1 MRVSPQVRL
10 RPLSLAATQAG
21 PHNIRC
27 GDAQLLCHRGVQR
40 RGPPLLLLLLRWVVM
55 AVSREHYPV
64 LWAGQVAV
72 ISLPAEIDMS
82 NADQV
87 RDDLL
92 SILNRGATLLVV
104 DMSATTFCDS
114 AGLNAL
120 VRAFKRATAS
130 GSGMRVV
137 VSARAVQRVLAI
149 TGVDHLIDIY
159 PTVAAAMAAADQP
172 GPGGKPQP
180 GYAATHA
187 DPGDPD
193 DCAAKPGG
201 TA

>member
-1 MRVSPQVRL
+1 
-10 RPLSLAATQAG
+10 
-21 PHNIRC
+21 
-27 GDAQLLCHRGVQR
+27 
-40 RGPPLLLLLLRWVVM
+40 M
-55 AVSREHYPV
+55 AVSGEHHAV
-64 LWAGQVAV
+64 LWVGVAAV
-72 ISLPAEIDMS
+72 VSLPAEIDIS

-92 SILNRGATLLVV
+92 SILTRGAALLVV

-137 VSARAVQRVLAI
+137 VSARALQRVFAI

-172 GPGGKPQP
+172 GPAGKPQP
-180 GYAATHA
+180 AHATTHA
-187 DPGDPD
+187 
-193 DCAAKPGG
+193 A
-201 TA
+201 